1 MLATD
6 GSSSCSSS
14 SRFGATSMFKL
25 VTPVTLPPGRLRL
38 PTSPTSTGSAPVPK
52 TTGIS
57 RVAALAT
64 TADAVPQHGHSIA
77 NQPCRKLRQP
87 AGVRLRPPI
96 FDLDVLALYIAR
108 RTQALAKGR

>member
-1 MLATD
+1 MPRGALHGAMLVTD

-25 VTPVTLPPGRLRL
+25 VTPVTLPPGRVGPYPEHDGNLAGRRL
-38 PTSPTSTGSAPVPK
+38 GHHCRSG
-52 TTGIS
+52 
-57 RVAALAT
+57 AARSY
-64 TADAVPQHGHSIA
+64 QHGHSIA

-87 AGVRLRPPI
+87 TGVRLRPPI

-108 RTQALAKGR
+108 RT